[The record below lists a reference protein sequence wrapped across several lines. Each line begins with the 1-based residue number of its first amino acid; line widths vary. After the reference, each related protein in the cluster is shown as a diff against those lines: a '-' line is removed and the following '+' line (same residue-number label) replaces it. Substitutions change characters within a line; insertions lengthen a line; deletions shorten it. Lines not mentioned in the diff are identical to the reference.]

1 VSHDETC
8 AVCGRTILAGERT
21 RAYVSTGG
29 RQDVCELCAPRAER
43 LGWEREREGMPEVL
57 PAPEKRGLLSGLL
70 RRRPRRAEPVADSS
84 EGLELE
90 DGLELAAEEEE
101 WGAEDRDE
109 AMAAESPAVA
119 QEPEPEP
126 PRREP
131 ERQPRNPDPAA
142 AGARPQ
148 RIDPGPAQLS
158 PFERA
163 VARFNASEASRTVGG
178 LVRTLGAPWV
188 SVGASAGAPREI
200 RITVAWELSWYQWGV
215 DLGDELRPVFQIDKG
230 LEMDQLDSAARQWN
244 ASAVEGG
251 RLLLVA
257 PARRRSADGEPAAR

>member
-1 VSHDETC
+1 MRPGLASFGPVSHDETC

-21 RAYVSTGG
+21 RAYVSTDG
-29 RQDVCELCAPRAER
+29 RHDVCELCAPRAER
-43 LGWEREREGMPEVL
+43 LGWERERDGMPEVL
-57 PAPEKRGLLSGLL
+57 PEPERRGLLGGLL
-70 RRRPRRAEPVADSS
+70 RRRPRWAEPVAESD
-84 EGLELE
+84 E
-90 DGLELAAEEEE
+90 DFEPDVEEVEPQPE
-101 WGAEDRDE
+101 
-109 AMAAESPAVA
+109 PA
-119 QEPEPEP
+119 EPEPTPP
-126 PRREP
+126 PRAVR
-131 ERQPRNPDPAA
+131 PDPAA

-251 RLLLVA
+251 RILLVA
-257 PARRRSADGEPAAR
+257 PARRRAADGAPAAR

>member
-29 RQDVCELCAPRAER
+29 HHDVCELCADRAER

-57 PAPEKRGLLSGLL
+57 PAPEKRRLLGGLL
-70 RRRPRRAEPVADSS
+70 RGRPRRVEPVA
-84 EGLELE
+84 
-90 DGLELAAEEEE
+90 
-101 WGAEDRDE
+101 
-109 AMAAESPAVA
+109 V
-119 QEPEPEP
+119 EPEPEAELEPEPEAEPAPAP
-126 PRREP
+126 PRK
-131 ERQPRNPDPAA
+131 PRNPDPAA
-142 AGARPQ
+142 PGQRPQ
-148 RIDPGPAQLS
+148 RLTAEPTLLS

-163 VARFNASEASRTVGG
+163 VARFNSSEASRTVGG

-188 SVGASAGAPREI
+188 SVGASAGAPKEI

-230 LEMDQLDSAARQWN
+230 LEMGQLDAAARQWN

-251 RLLLVA
+251 RILLVV
-257 PARRRSADGEPAAR
+257 PAQRRSGDGEPAAR

>member
-1 VSHDETC
+1 MSLDETC

-21 RAYVSTGG
+21 RAFVSTGG
-29 RQDVCELCAPRAER
+29 RHGVCELCTPRAER

-57 PAPEKRGLLSGLL
+57 PAPEKRRLLAGLL
-70 RRRPRRAEPVADSS
+70 RRGPRHGTPVAESRQAS
-84 EGLELE
+84 EPEQHRPDPAPSQSLERE
-90 DGLELAAEEEE
+90 
-101 WGAEDRDE
+101 
-109 AMAAESPAVA
+109 AESPAA
-119 QEPEPEP
+119 EDQPEDAA
-126 PRREP
+126 PRKQRP
-131 ERQPRNPDPAA
+131 RRNPDPAA
-142 AGARPQ
+142 PGARPQ
-148 RIDPGPAQLS
+148 RIDPQPTLLS

-230 LEMDQLDSAARQWN
+230 LEMEQLDSAARQWN
-244 ASAVEGG
+244 ASAAEGG
-251 RLLLVA
+251 RVLLVT
-257 PARRRSADGEPAAR
+257 PARRHSADGEPAAR